1 MYLGMKALPRRAKKP
16 RREATQSM
24 NSQDKKAP
32 PGSQHLTGIQSLR
45 GDNPSQ
51 QALSSQQQVL
61 APHNPLHFD
70 SRVPRYS
77 QQPPHSNLVQ
87 QSQLNNERRASST
100 FMRNELVQ
108 QQPVQQQQQ
117 QLVNDISSSTIF
129 SPLLLQNLTGM
140 LQQQPISNAQ
150 AAFLLQQQLLQQ
162 NIQFQG
168 QAGNFV
174 LPPTAGHFNMVQPSS
189 LQGYTIPPQLQQ
201 AALHLLLQAS
211 VGAPQSTATTTPLL
225 SGQDTTTT
233 SDNNTSSSND
243 PTSTR
248 ASSLNED
255 EGISPSL
262 DDRKRDRSPSPDS

>member
-16 RREATQSM
+16 RREATQPM
-24 NSQDKKAP
+24 NSQDMKAP
-32 PGSQHLTGIQSLR
+32 PGSQHLAGIQSLR
-45 GDNPSQ
+45 GDNPNQ
-51 QALSSQQQVL
+51 QALSSQQVL

-70 SRVPRYS
+70 SRVPQYS
-77 QQPPHSNLVQ
+77 QQPTQSNLVQ
-87 QSQLNNERRASST
+87 QSQLGNERQAST
-100 FMRNELVQ
+100 TVMRNELVQ

-117 QLVNDISSSTIF
+117 LVHDISSSTIL
-129 SPLLLQNLTGM
+129 SPSLLQNLTGM
-140 LQQQPISNAQ
+140 LQQQPITNVQ

-168 QAGNFV
+168 LAGNFV
-174 LPPTAGHFNMVQPSS
+174 LPPTAGHINMVQPSS

>member
-16 RREATQSM
+16 RREATQPM
-24 NSQDKKAP
+24 NSHDMKAP
-32 PGSQHLTGIQSLR
+32 PGSQHLAGIQSSR
-45 GDNPSQ
+45 GDNPNQ
-51 QALSSQQQVL
+51 QALSSQQQVQ
-61 APHNPLHFD
+61 APQNPLHFD
-70 SRVPRYS
+70 SRVPQYS
-77 QQPPHSNLVQ
+77 QQPTQSNLVQ
-87 QSQLNNERRASST
+87 QSQHNNERQASST

-108 QQPVQQQQQ
+108 QQPVQQQQ
-117 QLVNDISSSTIF
+117 LVNDISSSMIL

-174 LPPTAGHFNMVQPSS
+174 LPPTAGYFNMVQPSS

-201 AALHLLLQAS
+201 AALQLLLQAS
-211 VGAPQSTATTTPLL
+211 AGAPQSTATTTPLL
-225 SGQDTTTT
+225 YSGQESTTT

-255 EGISPSL
+255 QGTSPSL